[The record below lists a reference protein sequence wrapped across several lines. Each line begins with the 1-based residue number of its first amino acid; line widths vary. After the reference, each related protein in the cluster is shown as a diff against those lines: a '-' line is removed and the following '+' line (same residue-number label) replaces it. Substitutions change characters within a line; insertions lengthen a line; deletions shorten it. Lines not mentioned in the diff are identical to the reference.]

1 MLSPYDFGLTYSW
14 TISSKDTY
22 GDCRYGQTS
31 FDFIGI
37 DARSLSFLDEEHIL
51 IPYTGGAA
59 GVAVLETR
67 RQDNSRRHFMHLLRD
82 AVLRLDL
89 PPLGQHTDDDYINQY
104 YHVHTLIQPQ
114 HPQCALLEDI
124 FLHDPSSTLLSI
136 AFGGYAH
143 VAFGFAWSYSIVIPA
158 CIVRTLMAEHRKL
171 ESRTAGSAKWVPYA
185 RMVHTHVSDD
195 GADCLPICVPTCGTR
210 CLVRDSPPPDGHEET
225 VSKLYFHDLL
235 RPEFLRNATMSRGA
249 VTDGTVFD
257 DPDVWAEPFQVGTR
271 TPFVKVATE
280 MAVGYSD
287 RCALGE
293 DFMVIWKQTSP
304 ATAR

>member
-1 MLSPYDFGLTYSW
+1 M
-14 TISSKDTY
+14 KDTY
-22 GDCRYGQTS
+22 DDCRYGQPD
-31 FDFIGI
+31 FNFIGI

-51 IPYTGGAA
+51 IPYIGDAA

-89 PPLGQHTDDDYINQY
+89 PPLVQHTDDDYINQY
-104 YHVHTLIQPQ
+104 HDVLTLIQPQ
-114 HPQCALLEDI
+114 HPQRASPEDI

-136 AFGGYAH
+136 AIGGYAH
-143 VAFGFAWSYSIVIPA
+143 AAFGFGWSYSIVIPA
-158 CIVRTLMAEHRKL
+158 RIVRTLMAEHRKL
-171 ESRTAGSAKWVPYA
+171 EWRTAESAKWIPYA
-185 RMVHTHVSDD
+185 RMVHTHDSHED
-195 GADCLPICVPTCGTR
+195 GGVIPICVPTCGTR
-210 CLVRDSPPPDGHEET
+210 CLVRDPPPPGGYEEET
-225 VSKLYFHDLL
+225 ISKLYFHDLL

-257 DPDVWAEPFQVGTR
+257 DPDVWAEPFRIGTR

-280 MAVGYSD
+280 IDVGYGD
-287 RCALGE
+287 KCALGE
-293 DFMVIWKQTSP
+293 DFMVMWKQTSP